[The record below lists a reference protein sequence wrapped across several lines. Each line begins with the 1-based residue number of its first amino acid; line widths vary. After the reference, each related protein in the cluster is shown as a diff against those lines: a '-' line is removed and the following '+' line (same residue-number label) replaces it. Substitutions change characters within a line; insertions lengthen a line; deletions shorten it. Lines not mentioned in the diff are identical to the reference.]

1 MITILLTFTPIS
13 KAKASPH
20 GMHLMSLDSIIGEDF
35 SFTSRLCLEWVDYR
49 PIFAHQWDSGWES
62 SLGQGGDGI

>member
-1 MITILLTFTPIS
+1 MITILLTFTPVS
-13 KAKASPH
+13 KVKASPH

-49 PIFAHQWDSGWES
+49 PIFAHQ
-62 SLGQGGDGI
+62 

>member
-20 GMHLMSLDSIIGEDF
+20 GMPLMSLDGIIGEDF
-35 SFTSRLCLEWVDYR
+35 SFTSKVDYGLV
-49 PIFAHQWDSGWES
+49 FGHQWDGGWES